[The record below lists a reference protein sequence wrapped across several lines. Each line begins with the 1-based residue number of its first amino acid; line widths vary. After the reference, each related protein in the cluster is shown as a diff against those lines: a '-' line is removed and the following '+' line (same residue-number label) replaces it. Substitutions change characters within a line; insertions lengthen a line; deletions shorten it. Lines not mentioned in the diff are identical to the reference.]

1 MRAILLPPGR
11 QQSRVRPYT
20 VLVEPHRPNPDE
32 LLQKL
37 KDEDARQHRAKLKI
51 FFGMAPGVGKTYTML
66 KVARELREEGLEIVI
81 GVVETHGR
89 AETAAL
95 AEGFEVLPTKTLPY
109 RGVFLE
115 EFDLAA
121 ALKRKPQLIL
131 MDELAHTNVQGS
143 LHQKRWQD
151 VWDLLDAGIDVYT
164 TVNVQHLESLRDVVA
179 QITGVIVRE
188 NIPDTILKRA
198 DELEI
203 VDIPPDELIQR
214 LKEGK
219 VYVPEQARHAVDRF
233 FRKGNLLALRE
244 LALRRV
250 AEHVDADMRR
260 YMADKGIG
268 KTWAAGERLLVCI
281 SPREE
286 SARLI
291 RATKRM
297 AESLNAPWIVAYVE
311 NARALR
317 HTEQDRARLEEH
329 LRLAERLGGE
339 TVVTQGGVHIAQDI
353 INLATSR
360 NASKIL
366 IGKPRKARWLEFFA
380 GSLLAE
386 LVRRS
391 GDIDVLVITGEGEP
405 GEKKPV
411 APKVPRPRLAL
422 VGHLAWAAVAVA
434 AATGV
439 GLLLA
444 KRFEISE
451 IVMVYLL
458 AILAVG
464 LRFGRSASLAASFLS
479 VMALDLV
486 FIPPAFSF
494 AVEDFKHIGTFSV
507 MLIVGYIIG
516 NLVER
521 VHAQTRLARAREQ
534 RILALFRLTG
544 ELTRSGGSA
553 AMVESAIH
561 SVAKQFQSKVVILLP
576 DPRGRLRVR
585 DGAVPEGF
593 SQEELGVAQWAFDHQ
608 ESAGMGTDI
617 LPGAQALYQPLI
629 GAKGILGVIG
639 VRPEG
644 VPRWMEPDQRHLL
657 EAFANQTALALER
670 ANLAEQQ
677 AASQRHSDHEQMRS
691 ALLSSV
697 SHELRT
703 PLQGISEASA
713 KLQAE
718 LPEPASATTRELLA
732 GIQGDAN
739 RLQRLVDNLLL
750 VTRLESDV
758 MEAKKD
764 WVPAEEVVAAATRR
778 LAPSLGNRQVKV
790 ELPVSLP
797 PLFADAGLLEHALV
811 NILENAHQFSPP
823 DMPIEIKG
831 WATDRTVTLAVADHG
846 PGIPLGQEERVFE
859 KLFRLPQGSIQPG
872 AGLGLAI
879 SRQIVEAH
887 GGWIQAG
894 TRPSGGAQILLS
906 LPLA

>member
-1 MRAILLPPGR
+1 M
-11 QQSRVRPYT
+11 
-20 VLVEPHRPNPDE
+20 EPHRPNPDE

-37 KDEDARQHRAKLKI
+37 QDEDARQQRAKLKI

-66 KVARELREEGLEIVI
+66 KVARELREEGTEIVI

-95 AEGFEVLPTKTLPY
+95 VEGFEVLPKKTLPY
-109 RGVFLE
+109 RGIFLE
-115 EFDLAA
+115 EFDLAT

-164 TVNVQHLESLRDVVA
+164 TVNVQHIESVRDLVA
-179 QITGVIVRE
+179 QITGVIVQE
-188 NIPDTILKRA
+188 NIPDKILKRA
-198 DELEI
+198 DEIEI

-260 YMADKGIG
+260 YMTDKGIG

-281 SPREE
+281 SPRAE
-286 SARLI
+286 SSRLI

-317 HTEQDRARLEEH
+317 HTEADRLQLEEH

-366 IGKPRKARWLEFFA
+366 VGKPRKARWLEFFA
-380 GSLLAE
+380 GSLLSE

-411 APKVPRPRLAL
+411 ALKTPKPRLAL
-422 VGHLAWAAVAVA
+422 VGHVAWAALAVA

-439 GLLLA
+439 GLLIA
-444 KRFEISE
+444 KRFDISE

-458 AILAVG
+458 AILSVG
-464 LRFGRSASLAASFLS
+464 LRFGRSASLAASILS
-479 VMALDLV
+479 VIALDLV
-486 FIPPAFSF
+486 FIPPAMSF
-494 AVEDFKHIGTFSV
+494 AVDDFKHFGTFAV

-534 RILALFRLTG
+534 RIGALFRLTG
-544 ELTRSGGSA
+544 ELTRSAGSTS
-553 AMVESAIH
+553 MVESAIH
-561 SVAKQFQSKVVILLP
+561 SVAKQFQSRVAIFLP
-576 DPRGRLRVR
+576 DPKGSIQGRT
-585 DGAVPEGF
+585 GQTPEGF
-593 SQEELGVAQWAFDHQ
+593 DQNEMGVAQWAFDHC

-617 LPGAQALYQPLI
+617 LPDAKALYQPLI
-629 GAKGILGVIG
+629 GAKGIMGVMGI
-639 VRPEG
+639 RPEG
-644 VPRWMEPDQRHLL
+644 IPRWMEPDQHHLL

-670 ANLAEQQ
+670 AILTEKSLE
-677 AASQRHSDHEQMRS
+677 SQRRMDQEQMRN
-691 ALLSSV
+691 ALFASV
-697 SHELRT
+697 SPILRAPINSIAGAST
-703 PLQGISEASA
+703 TLLEEQGNLA
-713 KLQAE
+713 
-718 LPEPASATTRELLA
+718 PESRRQLLRMIHDDAHHLHRVIANLLA
-732 GIQGDAN
+732 
-739 RLQRLVDNLLL
+739 
-750 VTRLESDV
+750 VTRLESGTL
-758 MEAKKD
+758 ELKKD
-764 WVPAEEVVAAATRR
+764 WVPVEAMVGSALNRLGATLGDRQVR
-778 LAPSLGNRQVKV
+778 SELPANLPSLFIDV
-790 ELPVSLP
+790 ELM
-797 PLFADAGLLEHALV
+797 EHVLI
-811 NILENAHQFSPP
+811 NILENAHKFSPQ
-823 DMPIEIKG
+823 DQPIEIKG
-831 WATDRTVTLAVADHG
+831 WATNRAVTLAIADHG
-846 PGIPLGQEERVFE
+846 PGIPEGHEEKIFK
-859 KLFRLPQGSIQPG
+859 KLVRMPQGQAYES
-872 AGLGLAI
+872 AGLGLATCKG
-879 SRQIVEAH
+879 IVEAH

-894 TRPSGGAQILLS
+894 TKPAGGAQILVS